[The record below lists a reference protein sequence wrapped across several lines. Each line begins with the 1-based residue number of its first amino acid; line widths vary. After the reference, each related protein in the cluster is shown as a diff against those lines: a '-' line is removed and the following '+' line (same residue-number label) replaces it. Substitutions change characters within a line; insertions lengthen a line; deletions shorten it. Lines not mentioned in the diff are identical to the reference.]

1 MKFIL
6 TFISIIVLN
15 QWYLWIPFHVS
26 KDMFQTQCFFGG
38 FSAYVVYTYI
48 CTYVYV
54 LSKVTLPSVE
64 GYDPSAQEYDPS
76 TPSTKG
82 YDSILTTK

>member
-1 MKFIL
+1 MSPMTCFSHNVFLGVLVHTYYIL
-6 TFISIIVLN
+6 T
-15 QWYLWIPFHVS
+15 
-26 KDMFQTQCFFGG
+26 
-38 FSAYVVYTYI
+38 YI
-48 CTYVYV
+48 YV